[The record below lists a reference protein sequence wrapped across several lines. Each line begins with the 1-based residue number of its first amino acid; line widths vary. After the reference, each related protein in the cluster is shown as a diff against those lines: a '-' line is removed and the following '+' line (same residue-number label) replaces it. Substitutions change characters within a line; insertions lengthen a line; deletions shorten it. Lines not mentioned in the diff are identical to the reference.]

1 LADERFPSNSFG
13 YNKIEPSKQDIK
25 QESNENKKEKVSDSK
40 PLVNGKEKKKTLA
53 DHITENF
60 MMAKKGNIKERFIW
74 EWLIPGIESAVV
86 DWIHILLMGDKY
98 GSRYVSRRRSRGRD
112 GDTDYTKPWY
122 EGASKEER
130 APKVTAQPEIFY
142 DSREEADSILVRMN
156 EYLDDYG
163 RVSVKDL
170 YFLSNLPTNSA
181 MYNIGWT
188 DLEEADV
195 IKVPEGYLLKMPKV
209 KTIRR

>member
-1 LADERFPSNSFG
+1 MNDQRFPSNSFG
-13 YNKIEPSKQDIK
+13 YNKVEPSKRKIASE
-25 QESNENKKEKVSDSK
+25 ESEPKKEKVTDSK
-40 PLVNGKEKKKTLA
+40 PLVTGKEKKKTLA
-53 DHITENF
+53 DRISENF
-60 MMAKKGNIKERFIW
+60 MLAKKGNIKERFLW

-86 DWIHILLMGDKY
+86 DWIHILLMGDRQ
-98 GSRYVSRRRSRGRD
+98 GSRYFSRRRSRSRD
-112 GDTDYTKPWY
+112 GDVDYTKPWY
-122 EGASKEER
+122 EGASSEER
-130 APKVTAQPEIFY
+130 SPKPSMQPEIFY
-142 DSREEADSILVRMN
+142 ESREEADAILVRMN